1 MSNDQISAALNKP
14 FPAAD
19 IKPHPND
26 RNLKY
31 IEGHTVIKRL
41 NEATDNRW
49 DFRIITQ
56 DMRPFGKTS
65 KGADRLIITAVV
77 ELIIPNLG
85 ARQHMGVQVVNAES
99 GGEDMWKG
107 AITDGLK
114 KCATL
119 FGVALELY
127 EDAPVARSQPRT
139 AQSPAKAAD
148 DAAIT
153 DQALQALSA
162 RATKAGITGEDLA
175 ALIQWSYGA
184 ELLSDL
190 TIAQGREVYSTLDK
204 SNAAELR
211 ELVRTARAAL
221 DTASATSTQA
231 MMADF
236 NTRHPADFTR

>member
-1 MSNDQISAALNKP
+1 MSNDQITAALGKAFAP
-14 FPAAD
+14 AD

-41 NEATDNRW
+41 NDATDNRW
-49 DFRIITQ
+49 DFRLITQ
-56 DMRPFGKTS
+56 DMRPFGKT
-65 KGADRLIITAVV
+65 KNGAERLIITAVV
-77 ELIIPNLG
+77 ELKIPNLG

-119 FGVALELY
+119 FGVALDLY

-139 AQSPAKAAD
+139 APQPAKAAD
-148 DAAIT
+148 DAPIT
-153 DQALQALSA
+153 DQALRSLSD
-162 RATKAGITGEDLA
+162 RAHRAGITPEDLA

-190 TIAQGREVYSTLDK
+190 TIAQGREVYTTIDK
-204 SNAAELR
+204 SAPPHLT
-211 ELVRTARAAL
+211 ELVRKARAEL
-221 DTASATSTQA
+221 DTASTSTQA
-231 MMADF
+231 MIADF
-236 NTRHPADFTR
+236 DTRHPDRFTN